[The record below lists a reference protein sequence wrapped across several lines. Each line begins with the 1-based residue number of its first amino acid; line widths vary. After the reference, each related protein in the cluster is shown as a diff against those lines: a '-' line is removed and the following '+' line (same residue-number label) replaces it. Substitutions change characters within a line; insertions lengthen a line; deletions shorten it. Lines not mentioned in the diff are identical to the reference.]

1 MAIAQRALCTASLTY
16 SFVFIAVIFFTWF
29 PPDDESPF
37 RRGVVITSRLTD
49 PIVAPVRRVLKP
61 AVVGRMTI
69 DYVVILYVML
79 FGSIIPGILNCYRLY

>member
-1 MAIAQRALCTASLTY
+1 MAIAQRAICTASLTY

-29 PPDDESPF
+29 PPDEESPF
-37 RRGVVITSRLTD
+37 RRGVTITSKLTD
-49 PIVAPVRRVLKP
+49 PIVVPVRKVLKP
-61 AVVGRMTI
+61 AVMGSMTI